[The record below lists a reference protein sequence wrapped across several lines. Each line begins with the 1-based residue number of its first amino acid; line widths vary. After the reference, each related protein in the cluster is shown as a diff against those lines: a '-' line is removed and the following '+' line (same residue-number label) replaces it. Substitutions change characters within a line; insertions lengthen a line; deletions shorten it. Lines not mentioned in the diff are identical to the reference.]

1 MNITKQIFKKTVLV
15 GTIALSIAVFAG
27 CSNSANSSTA
37 DTTKPTEAQTTVQAT
52 EGTAKSGMTNE
63 SFDLKSLHTC
73 KENDEDDLV
82 GTWQI
87 TSGEGS
93 QYTSFYY
100 MFNGEGKSILISGT
114 SGYFGK
120 YSYDTDD
127 DNNPTFTT
135 KLVFGL
141 NGTYTYKLSDDKKT
155 AELTNTDTKAVSTLK
170 KTDDPDFIPT
180 PDKDAS
186 IDDKLVGCWK
196 SESGEYL
203 CFDKSGIMYQNLF
216 DYMFAYSNYTA
227 SEGKIVSTY
236 TTSDKKTTDKYTY
249 SVDGD
254 TLTLNNDT
262 YSNILK
268 NFFQRFKVMNHR

>member
-1 MNITKQIFKKTVLV
+1 M
-15 GTIALSIAVFAG
+15 
-27 CSNSANSSTA
+27 
-37 DTTKPTEAQTTVQAT
+37 
-52 EGTAKSGMTNE
+52 
-63 SFDLKSLHTC
+63 KSLHIC

-93 QYTSFYY
+93 QYASFYY

-180 PDKDAS
+180 PDKTHQLMIS
-186 IDDKLVGCWK
+186 L
-196 SESGEYL
+196 
-203 CFDKSGIMYQNLF
+203 
-216 DYMFAYSNYTA
+216 
-227 SEGKIVSTY
+227 
-236 TTSDKKTTDKYTY
+236 
-249 SVDGD
+249 
-254 TLTLNNDT
+254 
-262 YSNILK
+262 
-268 NFFQRFKVMNHR
+268 

>member
-1 MNITKQIFKKTVLV
+1 MNITKQIFKKSVLV

-27 CSNSANSSTA
+27 CSDSANSSTA
-37 DTTKPTEAQTTVQAT
+37 DTAKPTEAQTTVQAT
-52 EGTAKSGMTNE
+52 EGTAKSGTTNE

-93 QYTSFYY
+93 QYASFYY

-236 TTSDKKTTDKYTY
+236 TTSDQKTTDKYTY

-262 YSNILK
+262 YSRISFSDLK
-268 NFFQRFKVMNHR
+268 

>member
-27 CSNSANSSTA
+27 CSDSANSSTA

-52 EGTAKSGMTNE
+52 EGTAKSGTTNE

-216 DYMFAYSNYTA
+216 
-227 SEGKIVSTY
+227 
-236 TTSDKKTTDKYTY
+236 
-249 SVDGD
+249 
-254 TLTLNNDT
+254 
-262 YSNILK
+262 
-268 NFFQRFKVMNHR
+268 

>member
-1 MNITKQIFKKTVLV
+1 MNITKQIIKKSVLV

-27 CSNSANSSTA
+27 CSDSANSSTA

-52 EGTAKSGMTNE
+52 EGTAKSGTTNE

-93 QYTSFYY
+93 QYASFYY

-141 NGTYTYKLSDDKKT
+141 NGTYTYKLSDDKKNCR
-155 AELTNTDTKAVSTLK
+155 A
-170 KTDDPDFIPT
+170 
-180 PDKDAS
+180 
-186 IDDKLVGCWK
+186 
-196 SESGEYL
+196 
-203 CFDKSGIMYQNLF
+203 
-216 DYMFAYSNYTA
+216 
-227 SEGKIVSTY
+227 
-236 TTSDKKTTDKYTY
+236 DKYGYKGGFNAQENRRSRLY
-249 SVDGD
+249 SHPR
-254 TLTLNNDT
+254 
-262 YSNILK
+262 
-268 NFFQRFKVMNHR
+268 QRRIN

>member
-1 MNITKQIFKKTVLV
+1 MNITKQNFKKIISSGLL
-15 GTIALSIAVFAG
+15 ALTIAVFTTACSDAAG
-27 CSNSANSSTA
+27 SSATDDTA
-37 DTTKPTEAQTTVQAT
+37 SVQTTAEQTTKQPTKANA
-52 EGTAKSGMTNE
+52 SNE
-63 SFDLKSLHTC
+63 SFDLRSLHVC
-73 KENDEDDLV
+73 KENADDDLV
-82 GTWQI
+82 GIWQI
-87 TSGEGS
+87 TAGEGS
-93 QYTSFYY
+93 QYKDFYY
-100 MFNGEGKSILISGT
+100 MFNGEGKSVLISGT

-155 AELTNTDTKAVSTLK
+155 AELTNMDTKAVSTLK

-186 IDDKLVGCWK
+186 IDENLVGCWM
-196 SESGEYL
+196 SDSGEYL

-216 DYMFAYSNYTA
+216 DYMFAFSNYTA
-227 SEGKIVSTY
+227 KDGKIVSTY

-262 YSNILK
+262 YSRISFSDLK
-268 NFFQRFKVMNHR
+268 

>member
-1 MNITKQIFKKTVLV
+1 MNITKQNFKKTILV
-15 GTIALSIAVFAG
+15 GAVVLSVAAFTG
-27 CSNSANSSTA
+27 CSDSANSSTA
-37 DTTKPTEAQTTVQAT
+37 DTTKPTDVQTTVQAT
-52 EGTAKSGMTNE
+52 ENTAKSDTANE

-73 KENDEDDLV
+73 KENADDDLV

-93 QYTSFYY
+93 QYESFYY

-114 SGYFGK
+114 SGYFG
-120 YSYDTDD
+120 SYTYGTD

-141 NGTYTYKLSDDKKT
+141 NGTYTYKLAKDKKT
-155 AELTNTDTKAVSTLK
+155 VELTNTDTKAVSTLK
-170 KTDDPDFIPT
+170 KADNPEFIPT
-180 PDKDAS
+180 PDKNAS
-186 IDDKLVGCWK
+186 IDDKLVGCWM

-203 CFDKSGIMYQNLF
+203 CFDESGIMYQNLF
-216 DYMFAYSNYTA
+216 VFMFAYSNYTTND
-227 SEGKIVSTY
+227 GKIVSTY
-236 TTSDKKTTDKYTY
+236 TTSDQKTTDKYTY

-262 YSNILK
+262 YSRISFSDLK
-268 NFFQRFKVMNHR
+268 

>member
-1 MNITKQIFKKTVLV
+1 MQAF
-15 GTIALSIAVFAG
+15 TICL
-27 CSNSANSSTA
+27 
-37 DTTKPTEAQTTVQAT
+37 
-52 EGTAKSGMTNE
+52 TAKAS
-63 SFDLKSLHTC
+63 H
-73 KENDEDDLV
+73 
-82 GTWQI
+82 
-87 TSGEGS
+87 
-93 QYTSFYY
+93 
-100 MFNGEGKSILISGT
+100 ILISGT

-216 DYMFAYSNYTA
+216 DYMFAYSNYTGQA
-227 SEGKIVSTY
+227 ECKIVSNIHTNP
-236 TTSDKKTTDKYTY
+236 TKKQTDKYTY

-262 YSNILK
+262 YSRISFSDLK
-268 NFFQRFKVMNHR
+268 

>member
-1 MNITKQIFKKTVLV
+1 MNITKQIFKKSVLV
-15 GTIALSIAVFAG
+15 GTIVLSIAVFAG
-27 CSNSANSSTA
+27 CSDSANSSTA

-52 EGTAKSGMTNE
+52 EGTAKSGTTNE

-73 KENDEDDLV
+73 KENNEDDLV

-93 QYTSFYY
+93 QYSSFYY

-262 YSNILK
+262 YSRIS
-268 NFFQRFKVMNHR
+268 FSVFKVMNHR

>member
-1 MNITKQIFKKTVLV
+1 MNITKQIFKKSVLV

-27 CSNSANSSTA
+27 CSDSANSSTA

-52 EGTAKSGMTNE
+52 EGTAKSGTTNE

-93 QYTSFYY
+93 QYASFYY

-155 AELTNTDTKAVSTLK
+155 VGNQKAVSISALTRAELCIRTFLTICLHIQTTRQAKVKLFQHTQPPTKKQQINTHTL
-170 KTDDPDFIPT
+170 
-180 PDKDAS
+180 
-186 IDDKLVGCWK
+186 L
-196 SESGEYL
+196 
-203 CFDKSGIMYQNLF
+203 
-216 DYMFAYSNYTA
+216 TA
-227 SEGKIVSTY
+227 TLLHSTMIH
-236 TTSDKKTTDKYTY
+236 TQEFLSA
-249 SVDGD
+249 
-254 TLTLNNDT
+254 
-262 YSNILK
+262 I
-268 NFFQRFKVMNHR
+268 

>member
-1 MNITKQIFKKTVLV
+1 MNITKQNFKKIISSGLMALTVAMF
-15 GTIALSIAVFAG
+15 TTA
-27 CSNSANSSTA
+27 CSDAASSSATS
-37 DTTKPTEAQTTVQAT
+37 DTTNVQTTAEQTT
-52 EGTAKSGMTNE
+52 EQTTETTAQSNVSNE

-73 KENDEDDLV
+73 KENADDDLV

-87 TSGEGS
+87 TAGDGS
-93 QYTSFYY
+93 QYGDFYY

-141 NGTYTYKLSDDKKT
+141 NGTYTYILSDDKKT
-155 AELTNTDTKAVSTLK
+155 AELTNTETKAVSTLK
-170 KTDDPDFIPT
+170 KADNPDFIPT
-180 PDKDAS
+180 PEKDAS
-186 IDDKLVGCWK
+186 IDDNLVGCWM
-196 SESGEYL
+196 SDSGEYL

-227 SEGKIVSTY
+227 KDGKIVSTY
-236 TTSDKKTTDKYTY
+236 TTSDQKTTDKYTY

-262 YSNILK
+262 YSKTSFSDL
-268 NFFQRFKVMNHR
+268 Q

>member
-27 CSNSANSSTA
+27 CSDSANSSTA

-52 EGTAKSGMTNE
+52 EGTAKSGTTNE

-120 YSYDTDD
+120 YSYDNDD

-262 YSNILK
+262 YSRISFSDLK
-268 NFFQRFKVMNHR
+268 

>member
-1 MNITKQIFKKTVLV
+1 M
-15 GTIALSIAVFAG
+15 
-27 CSNSANSSTA
+27 
-37 DTTKPTEAQTTVQAT
+37 
-52 EGTAKSGMTNE
+52 
-63 SFDLKSLHTC
+63 HTC

-93 QYTSFYY
+93 QYASFYY

-170 KTDDPDFIPT
+170 KTDDPDFIPN
-180 PDKDAS
+180 PDKNAS

-203 CFDKSGIMYQNLF
+203 CFDESGIMYQNLF

-236 TTSDKKTTDKYTY
+236 TTSDKKQQINTHILLTVTLLHSTMIHTQEFL
-249 SVDGD
+249 SV
-254 TLTLNNDT
+254 
-262 YSNILK
+262 I
-268 NFFQRFKVMNHR
+268 

>member
-1 MNITKQIFKKTVLV
+1 MKTITFFKRVLASAALVSVCGFACATNNGKQFIHNDTMEGGKLVFREIYAMND
-15 GTIALSIAVFAG
+15 AA
-27 CSNSANSSTA
+27 
-37 DTTKPTEAQTTVQAT
+37 
-52 EGTAKSGMTNE
+52 SG
-63 SFDLKSLHTC
+63 
-73 KENDEDDLV
+73 
-82 GTWQI
+82 
-87 TSGEGS
+87 
-93 QYTSFYY
+93 
-100 MFNGEGKSILISGT
+100 ILNPVKM
-114 SGYFGK
+114 YK

-262 YSNILK
+262 YSRISFSDLK
-268 NFFQRFKVMNHR
+268 

>member
-1 MNITKQIFKKTVLV
+1 M
-15 GTIALSIAVFAG
+15 
-27 CSNSANSSTA
+27 A
-37 DTTKPTEAQTTVQAT
+37 DNL
-52 EGTAKSGMTNE
+52 GR
-63 SFDLKSLHTC
+63 
-73 KENDEDDLV
+73 
-82 GTWQI
+82 
-87 TSGEGS
+87 GS

-236 TTSDKKTTDKYTY
+236 TTSDKKQQINTHTLLTATLLHSTMIHTQEFL
-249 SVDGD
+249 SV
-254 TLTLNNDT
+254 
-262 YSNILK
+262 I
-268 NFFQRFKVMNHR
+268 

>member
-1 MNITKQIFKKTVLV
+1 
-15 GTIALSIAVFAG
+15 
-27 CSNSANSSTA
+27 
-37 DTTKPTEAQTTVQAT
+37 
-52 EGTAKSGMTNE
+52 
-63 SFDLKSLHTC
+63 
-73 KENDEDDLV
+73 
-82 GTWQI
+82 
-87 TSGEGS
+87 
-93 QYTSFYY
+93 
-100 MFNGEGKSILISGT
+100 MFNGEGKSVLISGT

-186 IDDKLVGCWK
+186 IDENLVGCWM
-196 SESGEYL
+196 SDSGEYL

-216 DYMFAYSNYTA
+216 DYMFAFSNYTA
-227 SEGKIVSTY
+227 KDGKIVSTY

-262 YSNILK
+262 YSRISFSDLK
-268 NFFQRFKVMNHR
+268 

>member
-1 MNITKQIFKKTVLV
+1 MEGGKLVCREIYAMND
-15 GTIALSIAVFAG
+15 AA
-27 CSNSANSSTA
+27 
-37 DTTKPTEAQTTVQAT
+37 
-52 EGTAKSGMTNE
+52 SG
-63 SFDLKSLHTC
+63 
-73 KENDEDDLV
+73 
-82 GTWQI
+82 
-87 TSGEGS
+87 
-93 QYTSFYY
+93 
-100 MFNGEGKSILISGT
+100 ILNPVKM
-114 SGYFGK
+114 YK

-170 KTDDPDFIPT
+170 KTDDPAFIPT

-236 TTSDKKTTDKYTY
+236 TTSDQKTTDKYTY

-262 YSNILK
+262 YSRISFSDLK
-268 NFFQRFKVMNHR
+268 

>member
-27 CSNSANSSTA
+27 CSDSANSSTA

-52 EGTAKSGMTNE
+52 EGTAKSGTTNE

-93 QYTSFYY
+93 QYASFYY

-180 PDKDAS
+180 PR
-186 IDDKLVGCWK
+186 
-196 SESGEYL
+196 
-203 CFDKSGIMYQNLF
+203 
-216 DYMFAYSNYTA
+216 
-227 SEGKIVSTY
+227 
-236 TTSDKKTTDKYTY
+236 
-249 SVDGD
+249 
-254 TLTLNNDT
+254 
-262 YSNILK
+262 
-268 NFFQRFKVMNHR
+268 QRRIN

>member
-1 MNITKQIFKKTVLV
+1 MDKTKKNFKRIISAGL
-15 GTIALSIAVFAG
+15 LVFAVSAFVG
-27 CSNSANSSTA
+27 CSDSQSSQTSTTA
-37 DTTKPTEAQTTVQAT
+37 TATVEAQTTQQIT
-52 EGTAKSGMTNE
+52 ESTTNSDTAAE

-73 KENDEDDLV
+73 KENPDDDLA

-87 TSGEGS
+87 KSGEGS
-93 QYTSFYY
+93 QYESFYY

-114 SGYFGK
+114 SGYFG
-120 YSYDTDD
+120 SYTYGTDEE
-127 DNNPTFTT
+127 NNPTFTT

-141 NGTYTYKLSDDKKT
+141 NGTYTYKLSKDKKT
-155 AELTNTDTKAVSTLK
+155 VELTNTYTNTVSTLTK
-170 KTDDPDFIPT
+170 ADNPEFIPA
-180 PDKDAS
+180 PEKDLS
-186 IDDKLVGCWK
+186 IDDKLVGCWM

-203 CFDKSGIMYQNLF
+203 CFDESGIMYQNLF

-262 YSNILK
+262 YTRISFSDLK
-268 NFFQRFKVMNHR
+268 